1 MKIRLFIVLDEFYKS
16 VSEKYFKKSSKDALF
31 VFLSVSKN
39 QTDENIYV
47 EFLNNCIQCN
57 MFELKVLFR
66 FYTK

>member
-16 VSEKYFKKSSKDALF
+16 VAEKYFKKSSKDALF

-39 QTDENIYV
+39 QTDE
-47 EFLNNCIQCN
+47 FLNNCIQCN